1 MAGSRHEY
9 RTWGKLAEDDITR
22 LPKEYEARVSE
33 DNRVYFVNHSTEQTS
48 WENPING
55 WRYKVT
61 NGLPYGWQK
70 FRDSNDT
77 LVYVEYVR

>member
-33 DNRVYFVNHSTEQTS
+33 DNRVYFV
-48 WENPING
+48 
-55 WRYKVT
+55 K
-61 NGLPYGWQK
+61 
-70 FRDSNDT
+70 
-77 LVYVEYVR
+77 YVKIYPESGVQL